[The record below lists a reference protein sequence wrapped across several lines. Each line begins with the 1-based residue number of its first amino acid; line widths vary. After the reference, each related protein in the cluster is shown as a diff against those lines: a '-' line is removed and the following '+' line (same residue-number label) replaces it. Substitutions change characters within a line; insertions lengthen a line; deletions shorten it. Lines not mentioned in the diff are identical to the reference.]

1 MIQQIPFFSKFRKLK
16 NRVAAQ
22 TARDRKKELMG
33 TLEHQVTKLM
43 EQNKRLL
50 EENQKLKSQSSNL
63 LHENQQ
69 LKERLGNNVSLV
81 GTKSETLGSAV
92 SFDLLPW
99 GQPQTLSRSMMP
111 YATSVLTMRYFLIL
125 VDCLV
130 ERNVIKYKSMWEIH
144 MQVHV

>member
-69 LKERLGNNVSLV
+69 LKERLGNNVSSV

-111 YATSVLTMRYFLIL
+111 YATSVLTMRYF
-125 VDCLV
+125 
-130 ERNVIKYKSMWEIH
+130 
-144 MQVHV
+144 